1 MISLNEFIRNTQGQE
16 IDVPW
21 GNGVLKRQCVS
32 LVQQYVSQCL
42 GQPMKPRGNAI
53 DWKNTYVN
61 EGLGTIT
68 DSPKMGDLIVYS
80 PPYVGQYGHIAIYI
94 DSNTMY
100 DQNNGSHDER
110 RAGFGKLQRGG
121 VYIRPNVEVI
131 IERENNQSNL
141 LSIDEI
147 ALKVINGD
155 FGNGNARKSKL
166 VKLGYDYDE
175 VQRKVN
181 EILNSQKEQPKNN
194 DTERIL
200 LLVKRTLRGD
210 FGNGENRRRI
220 LGNDFNE
227 VQRQVDLNLKNKTT
241 SWDKIK
247 LY

>member
-1 MISLNEFIRNTQGQE
+1 MISLNEFIRNTQGKE

-32 LVQQYVSQCL
+32 LVQQYINQCL
-42 GQPMKPRGNAI
+42 EQPMKPRGNGI
-53 DWKNTYVN
+53 DWKNTYIN

-68 DSPKMGDLIVYS
+68 DSPKIGDLIVYS

-100 DQNNGSHDER
+100 DQNNGSHDNR
-110 RAGFGKLQRGG
+110 CAGYGKLQMGG

-131 IERENNQSNL
+131 IESENQNSSNL
-141 LSIDEI
+141 LPIDEI
-147 ALKVINGD
+147 AKKVINGD

-166 VKLGYDYDE
+166 EKLGYNYNE
-175 VQRKVN
+175 VQSKVN
-181 EILNSQKEQPKNN
+181 EILNSQKQNQNN
-194 DTERIL
+194 SNDRIL
-200 LLVKRTLRGD
+200 ELVKKTMRGD

-220 LGNDFNE
+220 LGNDFDE
-227 VQRQVDLNLKNKTT
+227 VQKQINLNIKNKTT
-241 SWDKIK
+241 SWDKIR